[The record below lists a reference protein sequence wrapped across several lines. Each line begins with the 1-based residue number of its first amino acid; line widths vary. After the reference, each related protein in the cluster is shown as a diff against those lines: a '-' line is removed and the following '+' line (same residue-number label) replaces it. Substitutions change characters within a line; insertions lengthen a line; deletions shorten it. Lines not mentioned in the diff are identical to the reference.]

1 MQDIDEVADVDQLL
15 LDLYVKRNRLTLPT
29 LPEVA
34 ERVRQSLNKPNTTAG
49 QLAKLLNTDPALSA
63 KLLQVAN
70 SPLYRGRD
78 TIESTQS
85 AVARLGNNIVRELV
99 SSFAMQQLFNKRRG
113 NDGARALLKQ
123 AWAHSVRVAAISQV
137 LAKRYTSLN
146 PEHAMLAGLMHDIGK
161 LPIIAR
167 AGRTPELLQDTP
179 TLLQIA
185 TTLHTELGKV
195 ILESWN
201 FPATLVA
208 VAAEH
213 EDLSRD
219 SGDAVDYVDVVMVAN
234 LHSHVGTDHNLAH
247 MDWTDIP
254 AFRKLGMG
262 PEESLKA
269 LHEARLDIMEV
280 QQLLT
285 GNGEPA

>member
-1 MQDIDEVADVDQLL
+1 VEQTDQLADVDQLL
-15 LDLYVKRNRLTLPT
+15 LELYVKRNRLTLPT

-34 ERVRQSLNKPNTTAG
+34 ERVRQSLNKPNTTAA
-49 QLAKLLNTDPALSA
+49 QLAKLLNADPALSA

-78 TIESTQS
+78 AIESIQS
-85 AVARLGNNIVRELV
+85 AVARLGNNIVKELV
-99 SSFAMQQLFNKRRG
+99 SSFAVQQLFNKKRG
-113 NDGARALLKQ
+113 NDGARTLLKR
-123 AWAHSVRVAAISQV
+123 AWAHSVRVAAISEV
-137 LAKRYTSLN
+137 LAKRFTSLN
-146 PEHAMLAGLMHDIGK
+146 PEHAMLAGLMHDIGT

-201 FPATLVA
+201 FPATLVQ

-213 EDLSRD
+213 EDLARD
-219 SGDAVDYVDVVMVAN
+219 SGDRVDYVDVVMVAN
-234 LHSHVGTDHNLAH
+234 LHSHLGTDHNLAH
-247 MDWTDIP
+247 MDWTGIP
-254 AFRKLGMG
+254 AFRKLGLG
-262 PEESLKA
+262 PEESIAALNKA
-269 LHEARLDIMEV
+269 RDDVLEI
-280 QQLLT
+280 QKLLT
-285 GNGEPA
+285 AGA